1 MRKNTATPVL
11 LAAALAGAPAWGQTT
26 AAPPA
31 PAAPTAPAA
40 TAGTLGEI
48 RVNANAER
56 ETATSPVVGYR
67 ARRAATATKTDTPL
81 AETPQAVTVVTRDQL
96 VDQGATNLQEALA
109 YAAGVRSDGYG
120 LDSRTDSVM
129 VRGIEPSLYLD
140 GLQQYSAG
148 YYTSTIRPDPY
159 TLERIEVL
167 RGPAGMLF
175 GAGTAA
181 GVVNMVSKRPLQ
193 EVQREVG
200 VQFGSWGR
208 KQVQADLTGPL
219 SADWSYRLVA
229 LHRQADTQVDHVPDD
244 RTVVAPSLAW
254 RPDGATSL
262 VLQGYWQKDKSGT
275 TAQFFPWHGTLLANP
290 NGALPTSR
298 FIGEPGDGYDTDRQ
312 SFGWQFEH
320 RFNDQWTLRQ
330 NLRASR
336 NRNDSDYFYANF
348 FGNRPDV
355 PAGGWSVDPVNQRL
369 IERYY
374 GRSITRTRM
383 LGADTHAEGRLQT
396 GAVQHTLLAG
406 LDYSRQRQRVREGAT
421 QVSVIDA
428 YAPVYGVDVPDRGNL
443 VDSPGTV
450 QRNVGVYL
458 QDQMKLDRWILVA
471 GLRHD
476 RATARSDGSD
486 SETTTA
492 TTKRLG
498 LMYTLPAGWSPYVSY
513 TESFTPQGGRTAG
526 GDLFKPLRGEQV
538 EAGVKYLPEG
548 VPVAFTASVYRLKEK
563 NRTVS
568 DPTDPRDGL
577 QLDETRNKGVELE
590 LKTSVGRHT
599 DVIAHVNYTDADAK
613 LGGMPRRQAAV
624 WGKHRFAI
632 AGLPGFSVGAGLRFM
647 GAFTDESS
655 SPSGPRV
662 PSVALLDLMVAY
674 DTDQWRYALNIANAT
689 DKVYM
694 STCLARGDCWV
705 GARRNVVASAT
716 YRF

>member
-1 MRKNTATPVL
+1 MHTTPPFAHRTACLAVL
-11 LAAALAGAPAWGQTT
+11 ATLATLPALAQQPVT
-26 AAPPA
+26 PA
-31 PAAPTAPAA
+31 PA
-40 TAGTLGEI
+40 TAGTLGEV

-56 ETATSPVVGYR
+56 ETATSPVIGYR
-67 ARRAATATKTDTPL
+67 AKRAATATKTDTPL
-81 AETPQAVTVVTRDQL
+81 SETPQSVTVVTRDQL

-120 LDSRTDSVM
+120 VDSRADSVM
-129 VRGIEPSLYLD
+129 IRGTEPSLYLD
-140 GLQQYSAG
+140 GLRQFSAG
-148 YYTSTIRPDPY
+148 YYTSTARPDPY

-193 EVQREVG
+193 ETQREVG
-200 VQFGSWGR
+200 VQFGSHGR

-219 SADWSYRLVA
+219 SADGQWSYRLVA

-244 RTVVAPSLAW
+244 RTVIAPSLAW
-254 RPDGATSL
+254 RPNGATSL
-262 VLQGYWQKDKSGT
+262 VLQGYWQKDKTGT
-275 TAQFFPWHGTLLANP
+275 TAQFFPWQGTLQANP
-290 NGALPTSR
+290 NGRLPTSR

-330 NLRASR
+330 NLRTSR

-348 FGNRPDV
+348 FGNGVDV
-355 PAGGWSVDPVNQRL
+355 GPGGWSADPVNQRL

-374 GRSITRTRM
+374 GRSITRTR
-383 LGADTHAEGRLQT
+383 LNSVDTHAEGHLQT

-406 LDYSRQRQRVREGAT
+406 LDYARQREHVREGAY

-428 YAPVYGVDVPDRGNL
+428 YAPVYGVDLPDRGNL
-443 VDSPGTV
+443 MDRAGTT

-476 RATARSDGSD
+476 RATAGTDGGEN
-486 SETTTA
+486 ETTSA

-498 LMYTLPAGWSPYVSY
+498 LMYALPAGWSPYLSY
-513 TESFTPQGGRTAG
+513 TESFSPQGGRMASG
-526 GDLFKPLRGEQV
+526 SLFKPLRGEQV

-548 VPVAFTASVYRLKEK
+548 VPVAFTASVYKLKEK

-568 DPTDPRDGL
+568 DPTDPRFGL
-577 QLDETRNKGVELE
+577 QLDQTRNKGVELE
-590 LKTSVGRHT
+590 LKTSVTKDT
-599 DVIAHVNYTDADAK
+599 DLIAHFNYTDADAK
-613 LGGMPRRQAAV
+613 LGGMPRRQAAA
-624 WGKHRFAI
+624 WAKQRFAI
-632 AGLPGFSVGAGLRFM
+632 AGLAGFSVGAGVRFM
-647 GAFTDESS
+647 GAFTDNPEGT
-655 SPSGPRV
+655 PGPRV
-662 PSVALLDLMVAY
+662 PSVTLLDLVFAY
-674 DTDQWRYALNIANAT
+674 DVDQWRYALNVNNAT
-689 DKVYM
+689 DKTYF
-694 STCLARGDCWV
+694 STCLARGDCWY
-705 GARRNVVASAT
+705 GARRNIVASAT

>member
-1 MRKNTATPVL
+1 MSIAQAPFAHRAATLAVL
-11 LAAALAGAPAWGQTT
+11 AFVHALPAFAQQSE
-26 AAPPA
+26 P
-31 PAAPTAPAA
+31 

-67 ARRAATATKTDTPL
+67 AKRALTATKTDTPL
-81 AETPQAVTVVTRDQL
+81 AETPQSVTVITRDQL
-96 VDQGATNLQEALA
+96 VDQGATNLQDALS

-120 LDSRTDSVM
+120 LDSRADSVM
-129 VRGIEPSLYLD
+129 IRGTEPSVYLD
-140 GLQQYSAG
+140 GLQQNSAG
-148 YYTSTIRPDPY
+148 WYTSTTRPDPY
-159 TLERIEVL
+159 TMERIEVL

-193 EVQREVG
+193 EAQREVG

-219 SADWSYRLVA
+219 SAQWSYRLVA
-229 LHRQADTQVDHVPDD
+229 LHRKADTQVDHVPDD
-244 RTVVAPSLAW
+244 RTLIAPSLAW

-262 VLQGYWQKDKSGT
+262 ILQGFWQKDKTGST
-275 TAQFFPWHGTLLANP
+275 SQFFPWAGTLLSNP
-290 NGALPTSR
+290 NGQLPTNR
-298 FIGEPGDGYDTDRQ
+298 FIGEPGDGYDSDRQ

-330 NLRASR
+330 NLRTAR
-336 NRNDSDYFYANF
+336 NENDSDYFYANF
-348 FGNRPDV
+348 FGNNADV

-369 IERYY
+369 IERRYS
-374 GRSITRTRM
+374 RTVTRTRM
-383 LGADTHAEGRLQT
+383 TGVDTHAEGRLQT
-396 GAVQHTLLAG
+396 GAVQHTLLTG
-406 LDYSRQRQRVREGAT
+406 LDYSRQREHKRQGTSQA
-421 QVSVIDA
+421 SVIDA

-443 VDSPGTV
+443 VGQPGTT
-450 QRNVGVYL
+450 QRNVGIYL
-458 QDQMKLDRWILVA
+458 QDQMKLDRWIFVA

-476 RATARSDGSD
+476 RATASTDGKD

-498 LMYTLPAGWSPYVSY
+498 LMYALPAGWSPYLSY
-513 TESFTPQGGRTAG
+513 TESFTPQAGQAVGGG
-526 GDLFKPLRGEQV
+526 LLKPWRGEQV

-548 VPVAFTASVYRLKEK
+548 VPMAFTASVYRLKEK
-563 NRTVS
+563 NRTIG
-568 DPTDPRDGL
+568 DATDPRYGL

-590 LKTSVGRHT
+590 LKTTVARNT
-599 DVIAHVNYTDADAK
+599 DVIAHFNYTDADAK

-624 WGKHRFAI
+624 WAKQRFAI
-632 AGLPGFSVGAGLRFM
+632 AGITGFSVGAGLRFM
-647 GAFTDESS
+647 SSFTDQSGGT
-655 SPSGPRV
+655 SGPRV
-662 PSVALLDLMVAY
+662 PSVTLLDLVFAY
-674 DTDQWRYALNIANAT
+674 DTDTWRFALNVNNAT
-689 DKVYM
+689 DKTYV
-694 STCLARGDCWV
+694 STCLSRGDCWW

>member
-1 MRKNTATPVL
+1 MSTTQAPFARRAATL
-11 LAAALAGAPAWGQTT
+11 AALAFAGTLPAIAQQ
-26 AAPPA
+26 AAP
-31 PAAPTAPAA
+31 A

-67 ARRAATATKTDTPL
+67 AKRALTATKTDTPL
-81 AETPQAVTVVTRDQL
+81 AETPQSVTVITREQL
-96 VDQGATNLQEALA
+96 VDQGATNLQDALT

-120 LDSRTDSVM
+120 LDSRADSVM
-129 VRGIEPSLYLD
+129 IRGTEPSIYLD

-148 YYTSTIRPDPY
+148 WYTSTTRPDPY
-159 TLERIEVL
+159 TMERIEVL

-181 GVVNMVSKRPLQ
+181 GVLNMVSKRPLQ
-193 EVQREVG
+193 EAQREVG

-219 SADWSYRLVA
+219 SEQWSYRLVA
-229 LHRQADTQVDHVPDD
+229 LHRKADTQVDHVPDD
-244 RTVVAPSLAW
+244 RTLIAPSLAW

-262 VLQGYWQKDKSGT
+262 ILQGFWQKDKTGST
-275 TAQFFPWHGTLLANP
+275 SQFFPWAGTLLSNP
-290 NGALPTSR
+290 NGQLPISR
-298 FIGEPGDGYDTDRQ
+298 FIGEPGDGYDSDRK

-330 NLRASR
+330 NLRTAR
-336 NRNDSDYFYANF
+336 NENDSDYFYANF
-348 FGNRPDV
+348 FGNNADV
-355 PAGGWSVDPVNQRL
+355 PPGGWSVDPVNQRL
-369 IERYY
+369 IQRIY

-383 LGADTHAEGRLQT
+383 TGVDTHAEGRLQT
-396 GAVQHTLLAG
+396 GTVQHTLLTG
-406 LDYSRQRQRVREGAT
+406 LDYSRQREHKRQGASQT
-421 QVSVIDA
+421 SVIDA

-443 VDSPGTV
+443 VDQPGTT

-458 QDQMKLDRWILVA
+458 QDQMKLDRWTFVA

-476 RATARSDGSD
+476 RATASTDGKD

-498 LMYTLPAGWSPYVSY
+498 LMYALPAGWSPYLSY
-513 TESFTPQGGRTAG
+513 TESFTPLAGRMVGGG
-526 GDLFKPLRGEQV
+526 LFKPLRGEQV
-538 EAGVKYLPEG
+538 EAGVKYLPDG

-568 DPTDPRDGL
+568 DPTDPVRFGR
-577 QLDETRNKGVELE
+577 QLDETLNKGVELE
-590 LKTSVGRHT
+590 LKTTVARDT
-599 DVIAHVNYTDADAK
+599 DVIAHYNYIDADRK
-613 LGGMPRRQAAV
+613 IGGMPRHQAAV
-624 WGKHRFAI
+624 WAKQRFAL
-632 AGLPGFSVGAGLRFM
+632 AGLTGFSVGAGLRYM
-647 GAFTDESS
+647 GDFVDNPEGK
-655 SPSGPRV
+655 PGPRV
-662 PSVALLDLMVAY
+662 PSVTLLDLVFAY
-674 DTDQWRYALNIANAT
+674 DTDAWRFALNVNNAT
-689 DKVYM
+689 DKTYV
-694 STCLARGDCWV
+694 STCLSRGDCWW

>member
-1 MRKNTATPVL
+1 MHTTPTPFAMRAACL
-11 LAAALAGAPAWGQTT
+11 AALATCAALPALAQQTD
-26 AAPPA
+26 
-31 PAAPTAPAA
+31 AA

-67 ARRAATATKTDTPL
+67 AKRALTATKTDTPL
-81 AETPQAVTVVTRDQL
+81 AETPQSVTVITRDQL

-129 VRGIEPSLYLD
+129 IRGTEPSIYLD

-148 YYTSTIRPDPY
+148 WYTSTTRPDPY
-159 TLERIEVL
+159 TMERIEVL

-219 SADWSYRLVA
+219 SEQWSYRLVA
-229 LHRQADTQVDHVPDD
+229 LHRKADTQVDHVPDD
-244 RTVVAPSLAW
+244 RTLVAPSLAW

-262 VLQGYWQKDKSGT
+262 ILQGFWQKDNTGT
-275 TAQFFPWHGTLLANP
+275 TSQFFPWQGTLLPNP
-290 NGALPTSR
+290 NGQLPTSR
-298 FIGEPGDGYDTDRQ
+298 FIGEPGDAYDSDRK

-320 RFNDQWTLRQ
+320 KFNDQWTLRQ
-330 NLRASR
+330 NLRTSR
-336 NRNDSDYFYANF
+336 NENDSDYFYANF
-348 FGNRPDV
+348 FGNNAGV

-369 IERYY
+369 IERIY
-374 GRSITRTRM
+374 GRTITRTRM
-383 LGADTHAEGRLQT
+383 TGADTHAEGRLQT
-396 GAVQHTLLAG
+396 GAVQHTLLTG
-406 LDYSRQRQRVREGAT
+406 LDYSRQREHKRQGASQR
-421 QVSVIDA
+421 SVIDA

-443 VDSPGTV
+443 VEQAATT
-450 QRNVGVYL
+450 QRNVGIYL
-458 QDQMKLDRWILVA
+458 QDQMKLDRWIFVA

-476 RATARSDGSD
+476 RATARTDGKD

-498 LMYTLPAGWSPYVSY
+498 LMYALPAGWSPYLSY
-513 TESFTPQGGRTAG
+513 TESFTPQSGRMASGG
-526 GDLFKPLRGEQV
+526 LFKPLRGEQV

-568 DPTDPRDGL
+568 DPNDPVRFGR
-577 QLDETRNKGVELE
+577 QLDETLNKGVELE
-590 LKTSVGRHT
+590 LKTTVARDT
-599 DVIAHVNYTDADAK
+599 DVIAHYNYIDADRK
-613 LGGMPRRQAAV
+613 LGGMPRHQAAV
-624 WGKHRFAI
+624 WGKQRFAI
-632 AGLPGFSVGAGLRFM
+632 AGLSGFSVGAGVRFM
-647 GAFTDESS
+647 GRFTDRSESA
-655 SPSGPRV
+655 PGPRV
-662 PSVALLDLMVAY
+662 PSVTLLDLVLAY
-674 DTDQWRYALNIANAT
+674 DTDQWRYALNINNAT
-689 DKVYM
+689 DKTYV
-694 STCLARGDCWV
+694 STCLARGDCWY
-705 GARRNVVASAT
+705 GARRNIVASAT